1 MSEINDISDPIN
13 DDLEKK
19 DKREKKRKKPLTIP
33 LSSEKLKKM
42 IISIMEALGKLP
54 LLTL

>member
-13 DDLEKK
+13 DDLEKR
-19 DKREKKRKKPLTIP
+19 DKREKKEKPFTIH

-42 IISIMEALGKLP
+42 LISIMEALGKLP

>member
-19 DKREKKRKKPLTIP
+19 DKREKKEKTTHYTPIIR
-33 LSSEKLKKM
+33 KLKK
-42 IISIMEALGKLP
+42 
-54 LLTL
+54 

>member
-13 DDLEKK
+13 DNLEKK
-19 DKREKKRKKPLTIP
+19 DKREKKKKPLTIP